1 MKCSQIFADL
11 PINREIP
18 KKLIHTKIDL
28 AITNLGEL
36 TPLRSIYLTRFS
48 VSNSYNK
55 SLESNQQVSKKKST
69 SHQQSTK

>member
-36 TPLRSIYLTRFS
+36 TPLRSIS
-48 VSNSYNK
+48 
-55 SLESNQQVSKKKST
+55 
-69 SHQQSTK
+69 